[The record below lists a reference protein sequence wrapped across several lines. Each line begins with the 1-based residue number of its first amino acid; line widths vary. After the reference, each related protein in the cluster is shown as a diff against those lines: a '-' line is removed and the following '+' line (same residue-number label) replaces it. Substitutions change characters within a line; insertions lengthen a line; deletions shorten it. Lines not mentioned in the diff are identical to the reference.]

1 MKFFLL
7 SIFALASVTAFPY
20 DKTVIENLEAEVPD
34 FSDALKAANA
44 ALATTLGQTSAC
56 PCNVFNAYG
65 LDQIPVFTQDFID
78 CSGAGNTT
86 AVDKCIVDNMCTP
99 FKTLAENP
107 CGGFFND
114 TLTVN
119 YPTKAQLVTSLLTE
133 CEKLMGAPIKINDE
147 CKANQVEDY
156 TVFALNANPGPEL
169 VQYHVV
175 KGAYTVSNLFQKN
188 FVQSVYED
196 SKKRPQYVEVVVVG
210 SGNSTT
216 VRVVTDFVAQTY
228 ANVTGSFAG
237 SNGFLHIIEN
247 PMSLPKSPSQVV
259 TELAALSNLTAA
271 VVSQNL
277 AAALDDM
284 DVLTLLA
291 PVNDGF
297 ANFPFFANLS
307 NALQVETLQSHII
320 TSPVPVFSTD
330 VIQANGAVINT
341 TAGLELRIEVDGDRV
356 GFVSPEDSSDLTFVV
371 LADVV
376 TSNGVIHIVDAVLRP
391 LMNTVDNNVV
401 DNLFLDERL
410 SSLASLIADSA
421 PQFFEQ
427 LRTAE
432 NITVFAPQN
441 LTSASM
447 LGISEVEALL
457 EYHTLDTEILSSQLK
472 MGQNVATTALQDQVP
487 NSEGKSEWVR
497 LDGAPQNLFVMVSN
511 NSGNVS
517 VQLQSNYPSNNVD
530 VVVPNVESANN
541 VVIHIVSSPAQ
552 VPVDTVQTLRAG
564 GFGFLADSFGNN
576 TELAKMVNGY
586 RPNEYNNDTSKF
598 TIFAARDSAYSRL
611 SANAN
616 TTEVSVMQDQLL
628 LGRSLSGEIADLLA
642 QLNGSM
648 VVQMVSGR
656 NITVKLKGEHIYVD
670 GWKVIETDVLTANG
684 VIHVLEGAVGASP
697 AKTTDGLSA
706 GVLAAI
712 IVGGVAFLGLL
723 CYCFFMKGEDGT
735 AEETQPFA
743 RIP

>member
-7 SIFALASVTAFPY
+7 SIFALACVTAFPY
-20 DKTVIENLEAEVPD
+20 NKTVIENLEAEVPT

-44 ALATTLGQTSAC
+44 ALATTLGETSAC
-56 PCNVFNAYG
+56 PCNVFNAYA

-78 CSGAGNTT
+78 CQGAGNST
-86 AVDKCIVDNMCTP
+86 AIEKCIVDNMCTP
-99 FKTLAENP
+99 FKTLAENA

-114 TLTVN
+114 SVTVN

-133 CEKLMGAPIKINDE
+133 CEKLMGAPIKINDD

-156 TVFALNANPGPEL
+156 TVFALNADPGAEL

-175 KGAYTVSNLFQKN
+175 KGAYTLSNLFQKN
-188 FVQSVYED
+188 FVQSVFED

-259 TELAALSNLTAA
+259 TELASLSNLTAA

-277 AAALDDM
+277 ATALDDM

-297 ANFPFFANLS
+297 ANFPFFGNLT
-307 NALQVETLQSHII
+307 NALQVKTLQSHII

-341 TAGLELRIEVDGDRV
+341 TAGLELRIEVDGNRV

-371 LADVV
+371 VADVV

-391 LMNTVDNNVV
+391 LMDTVDNNVV

-410 SSLASLIADSA
+410 SSFASLIADSA
-421 PQFFEQ
+421 PQLLEQ
-427 LRTAE
+427 LRTAV
-432 NITVFAPQN
+432 NVTVFAPQN

-457 EYHTLDTEILSSQLK
+457 EYHILDTEILSSQLK
-472 MGQNVATTALQDQVP
+472 MGQNVATTALKD
-487 NSEGKSEWVR
+487 EEFVR

-530 VVVPNVESANN
+530 VIVPNVESSNS

-552 VPVDTVQTLRAG
+552 VPVDTVRTLRAG

-598 TIFAARDSAYSRL
+598 TIFAAKDSAYTSL
-611 SANAN
+611 SSTAN
-616 TTEVSVMQDQLL
+616 TTALSVMQDQLL
-628 LGRSLSGEIADLLA
+628 LGRSLSSEIADLLA

-648 VVQMVSGR
+648 VVQMISGR
-656 NITVKLKGEHIYVD
+656 NVTVELKGEDIYVD

-684 VIHVLEGAVGASP
+684 VIHVLDGAVGTSP
-697 AKTTDGLSA
+697 AKATDGLSA